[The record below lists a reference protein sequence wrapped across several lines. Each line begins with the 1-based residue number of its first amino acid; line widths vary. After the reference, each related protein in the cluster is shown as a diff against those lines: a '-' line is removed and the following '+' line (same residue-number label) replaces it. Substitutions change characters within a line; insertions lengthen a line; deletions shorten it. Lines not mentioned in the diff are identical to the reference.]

1 MGTSSQE
8 HASGIQQGQKSLWG
22 NLMIFVNLITWLVD
36 NLYPQL
42 SEEEREAA
50 GIHIERQG
58 DE

>member
-8 HASGIQQGQKSLWG
+8 HAPGIQQGQKSVWG
-22 NLMIFVNLITWLVD
+22 NLMIFVSLITWLVD